1 MIKTTRRDFL
11 KTAAA
16 TTTVPYLWP
25 QSQAGAAE
33 SENDKLG
40 IASIGTGGRGSR
52 IGRDAC
58 RRGTPV
64 AVADVDRK
72 HAERFA
78 SNFDGMKVYEDYRR
92 LLDRDDIDVV
102 TIGTPDHWHVK
113 IAIEALQ
120 AGKHVYCEKPL
131 TLTIDEGKKIC
142 QVVKET
148 GKVFQVGT
156 QQRSSNRFR
165 LAVAI
170 ARSGMLGKPL
180 TATCSIGGAPGG
192 GPWEPTEAPDHLDW
206 DFWLG
211 QCPVVP
217 YTPQRCHGSFRWWLE
232 YSGGKLTDW
241 GAHHVDIAHWG
252 LGKEH
257 TGPNEIQG
265 EGTFPNI
272 PDDFDPVAFFAGEQ
286 KIPNGYNTAQKFH
299 IDLDFDDGNR
309 IHVRHGPGNGILFEG
324 PKGRIF
330 VNRGKITGKPV
341 EELAGRQKERME
353 EAALELY
360 KGKQP
365 GGHMRNFFDCIRE
378 GGEPVSDVFTH
389 HRELSSCHMCN
400 LAMLLK
406 RKLRWDPEKEQFIG
420 DDEANEL
427 LSRPQRE
434 PYVIKV

>member
-1 MIKTTRRDFL
+1 WTSR
-11 KTAAA
+11 
-16 TTTVPYLWP
+16 
-25 QSQAGAAE
+25 QSWGQDSA
-33 SENDKLG
+33 NDKLG
-40 IASIGTGGRGSR
+40 IGSIGTGGRGSG

-58 RRGTPV
+58 RRGNAI
-64 AVADVDRK
+64 AVADVDSQ

-78 SNFDGMKVYEDYRR
+78 SNFEGMKIYQDYRR
-92 LLDRDDIDVV
+92 LLDHEDIEVV

-156 QQRSSNRFR
+156 QQRSDGRFR

-170 ARSGMLGKPL
+170 ARSGMLGRPL
-180 TATCSIGGAPGG
+180 KATCSIGGAPGG
-192 GPWEPTEAPDHLDW
+192 GPWEPSEPPAHLDW

-252 LGKEH
+252 LGKEN
-257 TGPNEIQG
+257 TGPKEIEGQG
-265 EGTFPNI
+265 EFPNI
-272 PDDFDPVAFFAGEQ
+272 PDNFDPVAFFAGKQ
-286 KIPNGYNTAQKFH
+286 QIPNGYNTAREFH
-299 IDLDFDDGNR
+299 IDLTFDDSDQ
-309 IHVRHGPGNGILFEG
+309 IHVQHGPGNGILFEG

-330 VNRGKITGKPV
+330 VNRGKITGTPV
-341 EELAGRQKERME
+341 EELAGEEKQRME
-353 EAALELY
+353 QAARDLY

-365 GGHMRNFFDCIRE
+365 RGHMQNFFDCINE

-400 LAMLLK
+400 IAMLLK
-406 RKLRWDPEKEQFIG
+406 RKLRWDPVEERFIG
-420 DDEANEL
+420 DDEANSL

-434 PYVIKV
+434 PYTINV